1 MGGGAISGELEYND
15 LVLPPR
21 PNHRLTVVTN
31 RAADAGQDVPKV
43 VAEVEAT
50 EALLTATTSG
60 LGERTAQEAHA
71 TDRSEQRPVHLPAST
86 PHGRAFSF
94 GPARLLGL
102 YFIIAGLTYLRQCRR
117 RGRPRTVG
125 GR

>member
-50 EALLTATTSG
+50 EAQRTATASG
-60 LGERTAQEAHA
+60 LCERTAKEAHA
-71 TDRSEQRPVHLPAST
+71 TGSSEQRPVHLPAS
-86 PHGRAFSF
+86 
-94 GPARLLGL
+94 
-102 YFIIAGLTYLRQCRR
+102 
-117 RGRPRTVG
+117 RPRG